1 MNNFKEEIVHKEPFN
16 VVGSPEE
23 IYLTYFDIGDKR
35 KELKFVQIDSKQTVS
50 LCNYLLGL
58 IEKTIKTN
66 KAKKKAVYKEKFY
79 QGNKLLEQKRKSLI
93 DEFNGFW
100 VYNEKNPP
108 IKLEL
113 KEAKENEKEE
123 IEHLQIL

>member
-23 IYLTYFDIGDKR
+23 IYLTYFDVGDKR

-58 IEKTIKTN
+58 IEKAIKTN
-66 KAKKKAVYKEKFY
+66 KAKKKAAYKEKFY
-79 QGNKLLEQKRKSLI
+79 QGNKLLEQKRKLLI
-93 DEFNGFW
+93 DEFNGCW

-113 KEAKENEKEE
+113 KEAKENEKE
-123 IEHLQIL
+123 